1 MRHIL
6 IITGLL
12 LFGIQTADAQRGIS
26 RKKYEKL
33 IDLTGH
39 DRLSGFHFA
48 PGLTYTLTRFNNP
61 EEEVSRAG
69 GQVNSVTFDP
79 KGRFG
84 FYLEA
89 GMYHVFKYPGIFHY
103 LDWSIAWKNLRGSQ
117 SFTSTMRDEGTN
129 NVISEYSEDG
139 ANFRHHYLLGN
150 INLNSVKQIGHYT
163 FIQNSL
169 GVNGDYGIIQDQSAS
184 AYPLSYEPNRFILQ
198 LHYKFGIGFK
208 INKYWFIIPTLETPI
223 LNVVEFEKGKSTLG
237 VFNSRYRPL
246 ILTIRFA
253 RLRKPK
259 SGDCPPV
266 YGPEGDKQR
275 QQNYQM
281 SK

>member
-6 IITGLL
+6 LILGLFF
-12 LFGIQTADAQRGIS
+12 FGTSIAEAQRGIS
-26 RKKYEKL
+26 KRKYEKL
-33 IDLTGH
+33 IDLSGH

-48 PGLTYTLTRFNNP
+48 PGLTYTLTRFANK
-61 EEEVSRAG
+61 EEELYRTSTD
-69 GQVNSVTFDP
+69 VTTGTVDP

-117 SFTSTMRDEGTN
+117 EFTSTVRTESTN
-129 NVISEYSEDG
+129 SILYQSSGNGGFS
-139 ANFRHHYLLGN
+139 HHYLLGN
-150 INLNSVKQIGHYT
+150 VNLNSVKQIGHYT
-163 FIQNSL
+163 FLQNSL
-169 GVNGDYGIIQDQSAS
+169 GLNGDYGIIQNQDAPVPFTTGYDP
-184 AYPLSYEPNRFILQ
+184 ARFLLQ
-198 LHYKFGIGFK
+198 LHYKFGVGFK
-208 INKYWFIIPTLETPI
+208 VNKYWFIIPTLETPV
-223 LNVVEFEKGKSTLG
+223 LNIIQFEKGKSTIG
-237 VFNSRYRPL
+237 VMNSRYRPL

>member
-1 MRHIL
+1 MRNLLVIIL
-6 IITGLL
+6 LLITG
-12 LFGIQTADAQRGIS
+12 IPTADAQRGIS
-26 RKKYEKL
+26 KRKYEKL
-33 IDLTGH
+33 IDVTGH

-48 PGLTYTLTRFNNP
+48 PGLTYTPTRFNNK
-61 EEEVSRAG
+61 EEELYRSNDTVVSG
-69 GQVNSVTFDP
+69 TVDP

-84 FYLEA
+84 FYAEV
-89 GMYHVFKYPGIFHY
+89 GMYHVFRYPGIFHY
-103 LDWSIAWKNLRGSQ
+103 LDWSVAWKNLRGSQ
-117 SFTSTMRDEGTN
+117 EYTSTVKTESTNTVLSQSTGEG
-129 NVISEYSEDG
+129 VF
-139 ANFRHHYLLGN
+139 AHHYLLGN

-169 GVNGDYGIIQDQSAS
+169 GLNADYGIIQRQDAAVPFSQA
-184 AYPLSYEPNRFILQ
+184 YEPNRFLLQ
-198 LHYKFGIGFK
+198 LHYKFGVGFK
-208 INKYWFIIPTLETPI
+208 INKYWFVIPTLETPI
-223 LNVVEFEKGKSTLG
+223 LNIIEFEKGKSTLG
-237 VFNSRYRPL
+237 VMNSRYRPL